1 MQTTTNQK
9 EPTREEF
16 RKLPMTERRKVLRRQ
31 ARQVA
36 ACYAENPEIIHIGGG
51 DFVESYPTR

>member
-1 MQTTTNQK
+1 MQTTTSNQ
-9 EPTREEF
+9 EPTREGF

-36 ACYAENPEIIHIGGG
+36 TCYAENPEISHIGGG
-51 DFVESYPTR
+51 VFVESHPTR

>member
-1 MQTTTNQK
+1 MQTTPNYQ

-16 RKLPMTERRKVLRRQ
+16 RKLPMSERRKVLRRQ

-36 ACYAENPEIIHIGGG
+36 TCYTENPEISHIGGG
-51 DFVESYPTR
+51 EFVESHPKG